1 MASNA
6 TASATHSGRASV
18 SRWRTSPSPGASSST
33 SPTTTNTATIWSV
46 RLASV
51 RGSNSSGIVTG
62 PSAAF
67 CASRASGVSQSVHFP
82 CAS

>member
-6 TASATHSGRASV
+6 MASATHSGRASV
-18 SRWRTSPSPGASSST
+18 SRWRTWPSPGASSST
-33 SPTTTNTATIWSV
+33 RPTTTNTATIWSV
-46 RLASV
+46 RRASL

-67 CASRASGVSQSVHFP
+67 RSSRASEVSHPVQFP